1 MSTAAE
7 SDGPELAA
15 RAAEVRAQLASDEQ
29 ARFDAELAKAR
40 DLRLTGYVVEAW
52 ARMLRVRREGGARW
66 AELEAR
72 LRRGEEPEWDGE
84 PLEGRAAI
92 QRILRTR

>member
-15 RAAEVRAQLASDEQ
+15 RASEVHTGLAPDEQ

-52 ARMLRVRREGGARW
+52 ARMLRARREGGARW
-66 AELEAR
+66 AALEAR

-84 PLEGRAAI
+84 PLEGDEATS
-92 QRILRTR
+92 RILGGR

>member
-1 MSTAAE
+1 MSMAAE
-7 SDGPELAA
+7 SDGPELAV
-15 RAAEVRAQLASDEQ
+15 RAAEVRAQLAPDEQ

-66 AELEAR
+66 AVLEAR

-84 PLEGRAAI
+84 PLEGEAA
-92 QRILRTR
+92 TRRVLHDR

>member
-15 RAAEVRAQLASDEQ
+15 RASEVRAQLAPDEQ
-29 ARFDAELAKAR
+29 SRFDAELAKAR

-66 AELEAR
+66 AAIEAR
-72 LRRGEEPEWDGE
+72 LRRGEEPDWDGE
-84 PLEGRAAI
+84 PLEGDQAI
-92 QRILRTR
+92 QRILGGR

>member
-15 RAAEVRAQLASDEQ
+15 RAVEVRAQLAPEAQ
-29 ARFDAELAKAR
+29 GRFDAELAKAR

-66 AELEAR
+66 AALEAR

-84 PLEGRAAI
+84 PLEGGAAI
-92 QRILRTR
+92 QRILGAR

>member
-15 RAAEVRAQLASDEQ
+15 RASEVRAQLAPDEQ
-29 ARFDAELAKAR
+29 TRFDAELAKAR

-52 ARMLRVRREGGARW
+52 ARMLRVRHEGGARW
-66 AELEAR
+66 AALEAR
-72 LRRGEEPEWDGE
+72 LRQGEEPDWIGD
-84 PLEGRAAI
+84 PLIGDAAI
-92 QRILRTR
+92 RRILGGR